1 MYDLSCQRFT
11 ADRQNNSDKRK
22 KKGKKRRERDNV
34 QIKYS
39 ELGQRGDRKK
49 KRKKEKKKK
58 KGCCF
63 SKDKVH

>member
-1 MYDLSCQRFT
+1 MFERFLNQMYDLSCQRFT

-49 KRKKEKKKK
+49 KRKKEKRML
-58 KGCCF
+58 F
-63 SKDKVH
+63 

>member
-22 KKGKKRRERDNV
+22 KEGEKKERERDNV

-39 ELGQRGDRKK
+39 ELGQRET
-49 KRKKEKKKK
+49 EKKK
-58 KGCCF
+58 GRQLF
-63 SKDKVH
+63 